1 MVLNLPVAIKLML
14 LTFKSHRYW
23 VNYFHLEH
31 SRRPNEYNTRSQ
43 IWAWFDFCSKAFR
56 RKHFF
61 FLSDSSES
69 DSFEIYNVCLE
80 ISWKLSIV
88 NRFVLL
94 IWIIT
99 ISIYFAL
106 TLHES
111 EDHTL
116 KNTMLKHTYTIPY
129 DGYIVEEHVN
139 ELWTTTQTM
148 DQIQTLN
155 YH

>member
-1 MVLNLPVAIKLML
+1 MNIIRGAKYGLDLIFAQ
-14 LTFKSHRYW
+14 R
-23 VNYFHLEH
+23 
-31 SRRPNEYNTRSQ
+31 
-43 IWAWFDFCSKAFR
+43 
-56 RKHFF
+56 HFGENIF

-99 ISIYFAL
+99 ISIFFAL
-106 TLHES
+106 TLLES

-116 KNTMLKHTYTIPY
+116 KNTMLKHTYTIP
-129 DGYIVEEHVN
+129 
-139 ELWTTTQTM
+139 
-148 DQIQTLN
+148 
-155 YH
+155 

>member
-1 MVLNLPVAIKLML
+1 MGLIWFL
-14 LTFKSHRYW
+14 LKGISAKT
-23 VNYFHLEH
+23 
-31 SRRPNEYNTRSQ
+31 
-43 IWAWFDFCSKAFR
+43 
-56 RKHFF
+56 FF

-99 ISIYFAL
+99 ISIFFAL
-106 TLHES
+106 TLLES

-116 KNTMLKHTYTIPY
+116 KNTMLKHTY
-129 DGYIVEEHVN
+129 DKYIVEEHVN

>member
-1 MVLNLPVAIKLML
+1 MGLIWFL
-14 LTFKSHRYW
+14 LKGIS
-23 VNYFHLEH
+23 
-31 SRRPNEYNTRSQ
+31 
-43 IWAWFDFCSKAFR
+43 AK
-56 RKHFF
+56 KFF

-69 DSFEIYNVCLE
+69 GSFEIYNVCLE

-99 ISIYFAL
+99 ISIFFAL
-106 TLHES
+106 TLLES

-116 KNTMLKHTYTIPY
+116 KNTMLKHTYTISY
-129 DGYIVEEHVN
+129 DGYIEKEHVN
-139 ELWTTTQTM
+139 ELWTTTQIM